1 MEWTLAREEDAL
13 SCALDIGEAML
24 GAGAEIYRVEDTIGR
39 VCRAYGLERVDTF
52 AIPNTLLVTVRAPSG
67 RAFTQTRRL
76 HESSINLGLVNRL
89 NQLSRDICRAP
100 LPPEEVRAR
109 LAAETAPRRERPIVR
124 VLAYIA
130 CTAGFSLFF
139 GSSWGDALAS
149 ACGALIILASQTWLR
164 RARVNHI
171 LACVFCAAAAAACAF
186 FFVRLGVAQHVDRIV
201 IGDIMLLIPGVE
213 LTNSMRDM
221 MAGDIIAALM
231 HLFEALFIAVGIAV
245 GAAGI
250 LALLGGVIG

>member
-1 MEWTLAREEDAL
+1 MQTEPVREEEIL

-39 VCRAYGLERVDTF
+39 VCRAYGLARVDTF
-52 AIPNTLLVTVRAPSG
+52 AIPNTLLVTAQSASG

-76 HESSINLGLVNRL
+76 RAGRTDLGLVNRL
-89 NQLSRDICRAP
+89 NQLSRDICRRP

-109 LAAETAPRRERPIVR
+109 LARETAPRRERVLWTA
-124 VLAYIA
+124 LAYMV

-139 GSSWGDALAS
+139 GSTWGDAAAA
-149 ACGALIILASQTWLR
+149 ACGAIVILALQTWLR
-164 RARVNHI
+164 QARVNNI
-171 LACVFCAAAAAACAF
+171 LVCAACSAAAAACAF
-186 FFVRLGVAQHVDRIV
+186 LFVRLGWAAQVDKIV
-201 IGDIMLLIPGVE
+201 IGDIMVLIPGVE

-231 HLFEALFIAVGIAV
+231 HLADALFIAVSLAA
-245 GAAGI
+245 GAAGM
-250 LALLGGVIG
+250 LALLGGVFA